1 MSVVWT
7 NGVGRKW
14 AARTHGLVGDEAR
27 QVVGDGVLRLGC
39 EIDRNNKT
47 NTGARVC
54 IGGGLQYPTQI
65 HFSQKTENS
74 RRFSSYASD
83 KVRFSYHSRS
93 SVMERAQ
100 PRDTMDEALFVS
112 LTGAKTR
119 KKTEAWV
126 GWPVS
131 SRNIKVAHPNLA
143 VLQCPC

>member
-1 MSVVWT
+1 
-7 NGVGRKW
+7 
-14 AARTHGLVGDEAR
+14 
-27 QVVGDGVLRLGC
+27 
-39 EIDRNNKT
+39 
-47 NTGARVC
+47 
-54 IGGGLQYPTQI
+54 
-65 HFSQKTENS
+65 
-74 RRFSSYASD
+74 
-83 KVRFSYHSRS
+83 
-93 SVMERAQ
+93 MERAQ